1 VEIRLLVSDMD
12 GTLLDKQ
19 GRISE
24 ENRDA
29 IAWFCRQ
36 GGLFTLATGRMEAS
50 VAPYLEQVEVNAPLI
65 LYNGARLVDMRKR
78 TVLWEAFLPPEA
90 YELVEAVRA
99 AFPDVNTVLY
109 HGGVSYA
116 YPYTERV
123 AEHERKDGVACARL
137 DRLAD
142 LPPGPLTKVLWIIEP
157 ERLEDLKGWVKE
169 QRLDVQF
176 VQSDVDYLE
185 CIPQGATKGD
195 GLARLAELL
204 GLPLSAVAAIGDNL
218 NDYEMVRRAGFG
230 VAVANAHPELK
241 EVADWISPP
250 HGEHA
255 VAACIAKLRREGRV
269 PVAAR

>member
-1 VEIRLLVSDMD
+1 MD
-12 GTLLDKQ
+12 GTLLDEQ

-65 LYNGARLVDMRKR
+65 LYNGARLVDMRTR

-109 HGGVSYA
+109 HGGVPYA

-142 LPPGPLTKVLWIIEP
+142 LPPGPLTKVLWII
-157 ERLEDLKGWVKE
+157 
-169 QRLDVQF
+169 
-176 VQSDVDYLE
+176 
-185 CIPQGATKGD
+185 
-195 GLARLAELL
+195 
-204 GLPLSAVAAIGDNL
+204 
-218 NDYEMVRRAGFG
+218 
-230 VAVANAHPELK
+230 
-241 EVADWISPP
+241 
-250 HGEHA
+250 
-255 VAACIAKLRREGRV
+255 
-269 PVAAR
+269 